1 MNTANA
7 RDKEKRRIKRFVKMY
22 EELKENPSAYD
33 MDAKRLHEVKLGIKT
48 MISDYRR
55 KYG

>member
-1 MNTANA
+1 MDTANA

-22 EELKENPSAYD
+22 EELKEDPSAYD
-33 MDAKRLHEVKLGIKT
+33 MDAKRLQEVKLGIKT